1 MGEKLNAFISFYSLK
16 ATEEVEKWKTKT
28 IEDDVKWKKLTD
40 ELYPA
45 ALKTATDL
53 KQVETFQQVFPTPGT
68 YIENVTKYGSLLG
81 TDPDF
86 AKQLNELYKWRNTK
100 TQIANR
106 TKYFLKAVG
115 YVSKGGEDYLN
126 RLVKEISSKLVGTTL
141 AVALFKSYPDY
152 VEYIED
158 LIDDVPGPG
167 GVLTTPETYAALLEK
182 RDAGAFPAGAGSVS
196 DTGVTGAKPPTETS
210 SSSTLNEST
219 QSAKPTDSANAG
231 SVPSSS
237 INSSTNK
244 KESSSP
250 ETKSPINTTSPSKSE
265 TISTTSLEGGVT
277 SKPGEIVEE
286 TKVPVNETKPAIN
299 ININQAA
306 QVIPPTTE
314 KSTSTL
320 NTPSEATSSPKGI
333 PTPIG
338 SVTVPPTVSTTST
351 INSSEKILVP
361 EKSVSTPPQVTPV
374 QNIQQPAQLVTPEK
388 SVSTTVLNTP
398 VSSTTSSLSVENTSN
413 ISNSAPN
420 VKSEN
425 KKILDVSNKKMVNN
439 TVNNTDNKTS
449 EFFSKLGKA
458 AKSVGSALNLPTTAE
473 LKSQASGLF
482 GATGENIK
490 SKVSD
495 LTKAFSNS
503 SINNTSNPSTVNS
516 KSEASS
522 SNLATSTNTNAV
534 SNNEILANKS
544 TSNVSVEQGKPTVL
558 ARSETTNTTSQTE
571 NINSNSPTSISNN
584 GSSQNTTVTAQ
595 PGQTEVSQTSQE
607 TQIQQPAQNS
617 GGSIIDMS
625 ELTRSISRLERIL
638 ISGLEVTI
646 KDT

>member
-1 MGEKLNAFISFYSLK
+1 MSVELYVNKAKAGIAKKIQENTEFIKNNPYPLAELNKAIESAGANSALAKRYDANGIKKTIPEIIIAAKDEASLYPGLWNSLAAGAKSLTAISQNKELAVKDPMGDLTNTFNKFIFELNKAKSLGSPIKLDKIFSDKTTSDDFEEYLNSFSLNLTSYGAEDLVKPAFI
-16 ATEEVEKWKTKT
+16 
-28 IEDDVKWKKLTD
+28 
-40 ELYPA
+40 
-45 ALKTATDL
+45 
-53 KQVETFQQVFPTPGT
+53 
-68 YIENVTKYGSLLG
+68 
-81 TDPDF
+81 
-86 AKQLNELYKWRNTK
+86 ELYKAKIQGDQASQATSINT
-100 TQIANR
+100 
-106 TKYFLKAVG
+106 
-115 YVSKGGEDYLN
+115 
-126 RLVKEISSKLVGTTL
+126 
-141 AVALFKSYPDY
+141 
-152 VEYIED
+152 
-158 LIDDVPGPG
+158 
-167 GVLTTPETYAALLEK
+167 
-182 RDAGAFPAGAGSVS
+182 
-196 DTGVTGAKPPTETS
+196 TGANKP
-210 SSSTLNEST
+210 ES
-219 QSAKPTDSANAG
+219 
-231 SVPSSS
+231 PSK
-237 INSSTNK
+237 T
-244 KESSSP
+244 
-250 ETKSPINTTSPSKSE
+250 SPINSTQTASKEKVSVTSS
-265 TISTTSLEGGVT
+265 EGGVT

-338 SVTVPPTVSTTST
+338 SVTVPPAVSTIST

-361 EKSVSTPPQVTPV
+361 EKSASAPPQVTPV

-388 SVSTTVLNTP
+388 SVSTTILNTP
-398 VSSTTSSLSVENTSN
+398 LSSTTSSMSVENTSN

-595 PGQTEVSQTSQE
+595 PGQTEVSQTRQE
-607 TQIQQPAQNS
+607 TQMQQPAQNS
-617 GGSIIDMS
+617 GGSIVDMS